1 MSGKFEAKVAIVTR
15 GGSGIGAAIAERL
28 ASEGARVMLAGRTLD
43 RLEAQAASIRAAGG
57 VAGCQATDVSDR
69 VQVERLIDAT
79 IEAFGG
85 LDILVNNA
93 GTGALG
99 RITEAPPEQWDEVMG
114 TDAASVFYACRAAIP
129 HLAKRRGSIVNVA
142 SISGMGADHG
152 MSIYNAA
159 KAAVINFTR
168 GRAADHAIDG
178 IRVNAVSPGATD
190 TPMIGGTLKKHGH
203 HWEDRIPLGRI
214 GLASE
219 MASAVVFLASDDASD
234 ITGHNLVVDGGLTAL
249 TGQPSLLTLL
259 RG

>member
-99 RITEAPPEQWDEVMG
+99 RITRRAGAMGRGDGNGRGFGILCLPRRYSPPRQTARQYCQRGINLRHGRRPRHE
-114 TDAASVFYACRAAIP
+114 
-129 HLAKRRGSIVNVA
+129 HLQCGEGCGHQFHPR
-142 SISGMGADHG
+142 
-152 MSIYNAA
+152 
-159 KAAVINFTR
+159 TR
-168 GRAADHAIDG
+168 GGSRH
-178 IRVNAVSPGATD
+178 
-190 TPMIGGTLKKHGH
+190 
-203 HWEDRIPLGRI
+203 
-214 GLASE
+214 
-219 MASAVVFLASDDASD
+219 
-234 ITGHNLVVDGGLTAL
+234 
-249 TGQPSLLTLL
+249 
-259 RG
+259 